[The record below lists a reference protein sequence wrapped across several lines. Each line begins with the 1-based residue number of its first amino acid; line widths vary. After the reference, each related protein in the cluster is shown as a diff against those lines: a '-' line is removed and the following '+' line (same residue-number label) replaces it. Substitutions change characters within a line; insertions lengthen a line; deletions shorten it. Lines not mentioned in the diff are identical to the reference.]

1 MKQFKTVFSFEL
13 FNYLRRKSYI
23 AVTLVIIA
31 VVIVLLCIPMIQQ
44 AFSTDAPAEAEPSA
58 ETQKV
63 AYVDVSGQ
71 PDEAVAL
78 EHFNSA
84 FAEDGIEMVPV
95 EADEAQL
102 ADMVDNEEY
111 SFAIIRTGPLAYT
124 RYVRNITMYDAF
136 DSKFSD
142 VLLDQYKYD
151 ALLALGVSQSD
162 VQQLEE
168 AVVVPD
174 VRTTETGKDQSE
186 TFFYTYILIFAL
198 YMAIVIYGQF
208 VASSVAAEKSSR
220 AMELLITSATPKSL
234 IFGKVLGTGTAGLLQ
249 FALILG
255 CAAIFYNANAALYED
270 AWLIQSMFS
279 IPLSLVLYTILFFV
293 LGFFIYAFLYAALG
307 SLVSR
312 MEDLGTVTQ
321 PVTWLFIVAFM
332 VVIFSMN
339 TGQIDNPAMVVCS
352 FIPFTSPMAMFTR
365 IAMGNVMPIEIVI
378 SIAILIVSCLLIGWV
393 ATGIYRLGVLMYGKP
408 PKLGEVFKMLRS
420 ARG

>member
-23 AVTLVIIA
+23 AVTLVMIA
-31 VVIVLLCIPMIQQ
+31 IVIVLLCIPVIQQ
-44 AFSTDAPAEAEPSA
+44 AFSADTLAEASA
-58 ETQKV
+58 ETQTV
-63 AYVDVSGQ
+63 AYVDASGQ
-71 PDEAVAL
+71 PDGTGAL
-78 EHFNSA
+78 DRFNSA
-84 FAEDGIEMVPV
+84 LAEDGIEMAPV
-95 EADEAQL
+95 DADEGQL
-102 ADMVDNEEY
+102 AEMVDNEEY
-111 SFAIIRTGPLAYT
+111 SFAVIRTGPLSYT
-124 RYVRNITMYDAF
+124 RYVRNITMYDMF
-136 DSKFSD
+136 DSKFSG

-162 VQQLEE
+162 ARQLDEVE
-168 AVVVPD
+168 VVPD

-198 YMAIVIYGQF
+198 YMSIVIYGQF

-220 AMELLITSATPKSL
+220 AMELLITSANPKSL

-255 CAAIFYNANAALYED
+255 CAALFYNANAALYEGS
-270 AWLIQSMFS
+270 WLIQSMFS
-279 IPLSLVLYTILFFV
+279 IPPPLVLYTILFFV

-312 MEDLGTVTQ
+312 MEDLGAATQ
-321 PVTWLFIVAFM
+321 PVTWLFVVAFI

-365 IAMGNVMPIEIVI
+365 IAMGNVMPAEIVV
-378 SIAILIVSCLLIGWV
+378 SIAILIASCILIGWL
-393 ATGIYRLGVLMYGKP
+393 ATSIYRLGVLMYGKP
-408 PKLGEVFKMLRS
+408 PKLGGVFKMLRS